1 MVGAHVGGVER
12 DEARAAGS
20 IGRVR
25 ASRPAFC
32 VAEAAVCIAP
42 GRVWDRTFAG
52 QFTHRIIHPM
62 SIKTIALGRQG
73 LEVPLE
79 GLGCMGMTTLA
90 GMTIYSPAD
99 ETESIAT
106 IHRARE
112 LGVNFLDTADLYGPL
127 LNERLVGKA
136 VAGQRAHYLLATKF
150 GYEID
155 DAGHLRPDFGINGR
169 PDYIRKAVDHSL
181 QNLGTDYFD
190 LYYMHRP
197 DPSVPIEDSVGAM
210 SELVQ
215 AGKVRYLGLSEV
227 PPDTIRRAHA
237 VHPLTAI
244 QTEYSLFDRGVEGD
258 GVLEVT
264 RALGIGFVGYSPL
277 GRGFLTGDIKRLDD
291 LDAGDFRRHMPRY
304 HPENFAQNLRLVEK
318 LQQLAQAKGVTSA
331 QLALAWVLA
340 QGVVAIPGTKRVPY
354 LEANVAAASISLS
367 AAELA
372 EIDAN
377 MPAGSTIGAAY

>member
-1 MVGAHVGGVER
+1 M
-12 DEARAAGS
+12 S
-20 IGRVR
+20 TIKRV
-25 ASRPAFC
+25 
-32 VAEAAVCIAP
+32 
-42 GRVWDRTFAG
+42 
-52 QFTHRIIHPM
+52 
-62 SIKTIALGRQG
+62 ALGSQG
-73 LEVPLE
+73 LEVPIE

-99 ETESIAT
+99 ETESLAT

-112 LGVNFLDTADLYGPL
+112 LGVNFLDTADLYGPM

-136 VAGQRAHYLLATKF
+136 VAGQRDRYTIATKF

-155 DAGHLRPDFGINGR
+155 DAGQLSPTFAINGR
-169 PDYIRKAVDHSL
+169 PEYIRQAIDRSLQSLNTDYI
-181 QNLGTDYFD
+181 D

-197 DPSVPIEDSVGAM
+197 DPNVPIEDSVGAM

-227 PPDTIRRAHA
+227 STDLIRRAHA

-244 QTEYSLFDRGVEGD
+244 QTEYSLFDRGVEAD
-258 GVLEVT
+258 GVLNLT
-264 RALGIGFVGYSPL
+264 RELGIGFVGYSPL
-277 GRGFLTGDIKRLDD
+277 GRGFLTGDIKSLDD

-304 HPENFAQNLRLVEK
+304 QPENFAQNMRLVEK
-318 LQQLAQAKGVTSA
+318 LGQLAQAKGVTPA

-340 QGVVAIPGTKRVPY
+340 QGVVAIPGTKRVKY
-354 LEANVAAASISLS
+354 LEANVAATTISLS

-372 EIDAN
+372 DIDAS
-377 MPAGSTIGAAY
+377 MPVGSTAGAAY